1 MNRRDFLKVGLT
13 IGVVAG
19 FNSKAI
25 AASLEALVLR
35 QPDLVIADDRFE
47 ASRRFG
53 DEAARNGLPH
63 HMIDGDITDL
73 WFETLDPQWR
83 RHPTIIA
90 GMTAPQ
96 PLFCLERLAHDRG
109 MRVVLRITHEAFP
122 NNQVSHHVEA
132 TEHLLQP
139 LSQLLEGA
147 DWSERMARLA
157 GVCSWGGA
165 PGPCRSHL
173 IISGATDAS
182 LLGSPLVSWVIAP
195 LIS

>member
-13 IGVVAG
+13 CGVVAG
-19 FNSKAI
+19 FNSNVI
-25 AASLEALVLR
+25 AASLDAAALR
-35 QPDLVIADDRFE
+35 QPDLVIADNRFE
-47 ASRRFG
+47 ASQRFG
-53 DEAARNGLPH
+53 SEAARNGLPLH
-63 HMIDGDITDL
+63 VIDGDITAL

-109 MRVVLRITHEAFP
+109 MRVVLRITHEALP
-122 NNQVSHHVEA
+122 NNQLSHQIET

-139 LSQLLEGA
+139 LSQLLEGP

-157 GVCSWGGA
+157 GVCSWRGT
-165 PGPCRSHL
+165 PGSCSSHR
-173 IISGATDAS
+173 IISGTADAS
-182 LLGSPLVSWVIAP
+182 LLVSPLVSWVIAP

>member
-13 IGVVAG
+13 SGVVAG

-25 AASLEALVLR
+25 AASLESLALR
-35 QPDLVIADDRFE
+35 QPDLVIADNRFE

-53 DEAARNGLPH
+53 IEAARHGPPS

-109 MRVVLRITHEAFP
+109 MRVVLRITHEALP
-122 NNQVSHHVEA
+122 DSLVSHHVEA
-132 TEHLLQP
+132 TEHLFQP

-147 DWSERMARLA
+147 DWSERMARLT

-165 PGPCRSHL
+165 PGPCRSHR
-173 IISGATDAS
+173 IISGTADAS

-195 LIS
+195 LVS